1 MRVAITGDV
10 PETPEL
16 TELEQAVLDAA
27 LAGDQF
33 AGLRAQVAR
42 VEVVSRTGS
51 GVGFVTRLRVPD
63 AVAVA
68 VDTPVP
74 VVNGRHPALP
84 EPAEFMLQVK
94 DGRLHTI
101 EAFCFQGMWPADEA
115 GFEIADSVS

>member
-10 PETPEL
+10 PDTPEP
-16 TELEQAVLDAA
+16 TKLERSVFAAA
-27 LAGDQF
+27 LRGDQF
-33 AGLRAQVAR
+33 TALRAQADAA
-42 VEVVSRTGS
+42 EVVSRTGS

-63 AVAVA
+63 GIDRAGEAV
-68 VDTPVP
+68 VP
-74 VVNGRHPALP
+74 VVYGRHPALP

-115 GFEIADSVS
+115 GFEFTDGA

>member
-16 TELEQAVLDAA
+16 TDLERAVFAAA
-27 LAGDQF
+27 LVADRF
-33 AGLRAQVAR
+33 AVLRAQVDVA
-42 VEVVSRTGS
+42 EVVSRTGS

-63 AVAVA
+63 GVALAGEDV
-68 VDTPVP
+68 VP
-74 VVNGRHPALP
+74 VVYGRHPALP

-115 GFEIADSVS
+115 GFEIADSAA